1 MIRRFIPFRRKA
13 KSFFTEEENHTIV
26 KAIRHAENQ
35 TSGEVRVFVESR
47 CSWVD
52 AIDRA
57 VEVFFS
63 LKMERTEQRNAV
75 LVYVA
80 IKDRQLAVFGDEG
93 IHQKV
98 GDEYWNK
105 VVAEMLASFNT
116 NNYAEGISNCVIQI
130 GDALKTHFPYNRETD
145 KNELPDTIVFG
156 R

>member
-1 MIRRFIPFRRKA
+1 MLRFLRK
-13 KSFFTEEENHTIV
+13 KKTFFTEEENHVIV
-26 KAIRHAENQ
+26 KAIRHAEHQ

-57 VEVFFS
+57 AEVFFS
-63 LKMERTEQRNAV
+63 LKMEKTEQRNAV

-80 IKDRQLAVFGDEG
+80 IHDKQLAVFGDEG

-98 GDEYWNK
+98 GDAYWNK
-105 VVAEMLASFNT
+105 VVGEMLSSFNS

-130 GDALKTHFPYNRETD
+130 GDALKKHFPFNRETD
-145 KNELPDTIVFG
+145 KNELPDEIVFG

>member
-1 MIRRFIPFRRKA
+1 MFNFLRKK
-13 KSFFTEEENHTIV
+13 KSFFPEEDTRVIV

-52 AIDRA
+52 AMDRA
-57 VEVFFS
+57 KEIFFS
-63 LKMERTEQRNAV
+63 LKMDNTEQRNAV

-98 GDEYWNK
+98 GNEYWSR
-105 VVAEMLASFNT
+105 VVSEMLASFNT
-116 NNYAEGISNCVIQI
+116 NNYGEGIGNCVIQI
-130 GDALKTHFPYNRETD
+130 GDALKTHFPFNREAD
-145 KNELPDTIVFG
+145 KNELPDEIVFG

>member
-1 MIRRFIPFRRKA
+1 MFSFLRRK
-13 KSFFTEEENHTIV
+13 KKFFSEEDNHTIV
-26 KAIRHAENQ
+26 KAIRHAEQ
-35 TSGEVRVFVESR
+35 QSSGEVRVFVESR

-57 VEVFFS
+57 AEVFFS
-63 LKMERTEQRNAV
+63 LKMEQTAQRNAV

-80 IKDRQLAVFGDEG
+80 MKDRQLAVFGDEG

-105 VVAEMLASFNT
+105 VVREMLASFNSS
-116 NNYAEGISNCVIQI
+116 NYAEGISSCVIQI
-130 GDALKTHFPYNRETD
+130 GEALRTHFPYDKATD
-145 KNELPDTIVFG
+145 KNELPDEIVFG

>member
-1 MIRRFIPFRRKA
+1 MFNFLRKK
-13 KSFFTEEENHTIV
+13 KSFFPEEDTRVIV

-52 AIDRA
+52 AMDRA
-57 VEVFFS
+57 KEIFFS
-63 LKMERTEQRNAV
+63 LKMDKTEQRNAV

-98 GDEYWNK
+98 GNEYWNR
-105 VVAEMLASFNT
+105 VVGEMLASFNS
-116 NNYAEGISNCVIQI
+116 NNYGEGIGNCVIQI
-130 GDALKTHFPYNRETD
+130 GDALKTHFPFNRETD
-145 KNELPDTIVFG
+145 KNELPDEIVFG

>member
-1 MIRRFIPFRRKA
+1 MFSLFRKK
-13 KSFFTEEENHTIV
+13 KSFFPEEETRIIV

-52 AIDRA
+52 AMDRA
-57 VEVFFS
+57 KEIFFS
-63 LKMERTEQRNAV
+63 LKMDKTEQRNAV

-98 GDEYWNK
+98 GNEYWSR
-105 VVAEMLASFNT
+105 VVGEMLASFNT
-116 NNYAEGISNCVIQI
+116 NNYGEGIGNCVIQI
-130 GDALKTHFPYNRETD
+130 GDALKTHFPFNREAD
-145 KNELPDTIVFG
+145 KNELPDEIVFG

>member
-1 MIRRFIPFRRKA
+1 MFNFLRKK
-13 KSFFTEEENHTIV
+13 KSFFPEEDTRVIV

-52 AIDRA
+52 AMDRA
-57 VEVFFS
+57 KEIFFS
-63 LKMERTEQRNAV
+63 LKMDKTEQRNAV

-98 GDEYWNK
+98 GNEYWNR
-105 VVAEMLASFNT
+105 VVGEMLASFNT
-116 NNYAEGISNCVIQI
+116 NNYGEGIGNCVIQI
-130 GDALKTHFPYNRETD
+130 GDALKTHFPFNRETD
-145 KNELPDTIVFG
+145 NNEIPDEIVLG

>member
-1 MIRRFIPFRRKA
+1 MFNFLRKK
-13 KSFFTEEENHTIV
+13 KSFFPEEDTRVIV

-52 AIDRA
+52 AMDRA
-57 VEVFFS
+57 KEIFFS
-63 LKMERTEQRNAV
+63 LKMDKTEQRNAV

-98 GDEYWNK
+98 GYEYWNR
-105 VVAEMLASFNT
+105 VVGEMLASFNT
-116 NNYAEGISNCVIQI
+116 NNYGEGIGNCVIQI
-130 GDALKTHFPYNRETD
+130 GDALKTHFPFNRETD
-145 KNELPDTIVFG
+145 KNELPDEIVFG

>member
-1 MIRRFIPFRRKA
+1 MFAIFRK
-13 KSFFTEEENHTIV
+13 KKKFFTEEDNQLIV
-26 KAIRHAENQ
+26 KAIGLAEHQ
-35 TSGEVRVFVESR
+35 TSGEVRVFIESH

-57 VEVFFS
+57 AEIFFS
-63 LKMERTEQRNAV
+63 LKMEKTEQRNAV

-93 IHQKV
+93 IHHKV
-98 GDEYWNK
+98 GDAYWNK
-105 VVAEMLASFNT
+105 VVGEMLTSFNT

-130 GDALKTHFPYNRETD
+130 GEALKTHFPFNKDTD
-145 KNELPDTIVFG
+145 INELPDEIVFG

>member
-1 MIRRFIPFRRKA
+1 MFSLFRKK
-13 KSFFTEEENHTIV
+13 KSFFPEEDTRIIV

-52 AIDRA
+52 AMDRA
-57 VEVFFS
+57 KEIFFS
-63 LKMERTEQRNAV
+63 LKMDKTEQRNAV

-93 IHQKV
+93 IHERV
-98 GDEYWNK
+98 GNEYWNN

-116 NNYAEGISNCVIQI
+116 NNYGEGIGNCVIQI
-130 GDALKTHFPYNRETD
+130 GDALKTHFPFNRDTD
-145 KNELPDTIVFG
+145 KNELPDEIVFG

>member
-1 MIRRFIPFRRKA
+1 MFSFLRK
-13 KSFFTEEENHTIV
+13 KKIFFPEEETRIIV
-26 KAIRHAENQ
+26 KAIRHAEHQ

-47 CSWVD
+47 CSWMD

-57 VEVFFS
+57 AEVFFS
-63 LKMERTEQRNAV
+63 LKMDKTEQRNAV

-93 IHQKV
+93 IHNKV

-105 VVAEMLASFNT
+105 VVEEMLASFNT

-130 GDALKTHFPYNRETD
+130 GQALKTNFPFNRDTD
-145 KNELPDTIVFG
+145 KNELPDEIVFG